1 MIIFESSHT
10 VNNLKTN
17 NAMIKRP
24 KYVISLEGGKNCGK
38 SSTLRKVAERLGL
51 LGSCS
56 RRKDFTGKLSW
67 AVD

>member
-1 MIIFESSHT
+1 
-10 VNNLKTN
+10 
-17 NAMIKRP
+17 MIKRP